1 VVVADVAE
9 KVVLACRKFIA
20 GSCDPNAKFSLS
32 PKMGRGWPD
41 FLI

>member
-1 VVVADVAE
+1 MVVVDMAE
-9 KVVLACRKFIA
+9 KVVLACGKFIA

-32 PKMGRGWPD
+32 PKMGCGWPD